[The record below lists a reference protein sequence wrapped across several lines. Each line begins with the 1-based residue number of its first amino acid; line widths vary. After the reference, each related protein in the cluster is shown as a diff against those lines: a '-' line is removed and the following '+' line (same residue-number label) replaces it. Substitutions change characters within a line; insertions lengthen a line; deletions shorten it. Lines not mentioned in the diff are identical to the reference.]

1 MTSKLG
7 KFFRLLHISLLLE
20 PRLETTM
27 VIRLGAHWLAFLW
40 DVSTRGPLSDAVR
53 KARSAG
59 ATVFELIYH
68 ALNGLSPSKTADS
81 LKAGGITRAGECVF
95 FPDGEDGAEPPMGDP
110 LSDNAKQRGLALKTF
125 RRILGFMV
133 ALRAYGITINLLGG
147 PSCWVLGKDY
157 GLDWVELRRRILRF
171 YKELEV
177 DLRAAEVRIAIEFL
191 RIEEDLV
198 VQTPAHAA
206 ELVDALNTAIHGNMF
221 GVLLD
226 TFHVAERGYDQVAT
240 VRTLGKRIIHLHLNG
255 AKRRPAGGDGDTIQW
270 PELVVALD
278 ELGLERV
285 DATYEPF
292 CALVREKNSALGE
305 GLPAP
310 VDEPGG
316 IVTTRETLT
325 ASGMEVVTT

>member
-1 MTSKLG
+1 
-7 KFFRLLHISLLLE
+7 
-20 PRLETTM
+20 M

-40 DVSTRGPLSDAVR
+40 DISTRGPLSDAVR

-81 LKAGGITRAGECVF
+81 LKAGGITRAGMCVF
-95 FPDGEDGAEPPMGDP
+95 FPDGQDGADPPMGDP
-110 LSDNAKQRGLALKTF
+110 LSDDAKQRKLALKTF

-133 ALRAYGITINLLGG
+133 ALRTYGITINLLGG

-157 GLDWVELRRRILRF
+157 GWEWPTLRARIVRF

-177 DLRAAEVRIAIEFL
+177 DLREAEVRIAIEFL

-198 VQTPAHAA
+198 VQTAEHAA
-206 ELVDALNTAIHGNMF
+206 ELIDELNTAIHGNMF
-221 GVLLD
+221 GILLD
-226 TFHVAERGYDQVAT
+226 TFHVERRGYDQVQT
-240 VRTLGKRIIHLHLNG
+240 IRTLGHRIIHLHLNG
-255 AKRRPAGGDGDTIQW
+255 KDRRPAGGEGDTIEW
-270 PELVVALD
+270 PAVVAALN
-278 ELGLERV
+278 EAGVEA

-292 CALVREKNSALGE
+292 CKTVREKNSALGK

-316 IVTTRETLT
+316 IVTTRQTLE
-325 ASGMEVVTT
+325 ASGMQIVTT